1 MPDVKWDI
9 RKNLGVLSEGG
20 TWKKE
25 VNIIAWN
32 DKAAKMDIRSW
43 DAEHKKMSKGITFTK
58 EEVRKLKGLLDGLD
72 VEKLEI

>member
-1 MPDVKWDI
+1 MPEVKWDI
-9 RKNLGVLSEGG
+9 REKLGVLSEGG

-58 EEVRKLKGLLDGLD
+58 EEVKKLKALLDGLD
-72 VEKLEI
+72 VEKLAI

>member
-1 MPDVKWDI
+1 MQEVKWDI
-9 RKNLGVLSEGG
+9 KKNLGVLGEGG

-32 DKAAKMDIRSW
+32 DKAPKMDIRSW

-58 EEVRKLKGLLDGLD
+58 EEARKLKELLDGLD
-72 VEKLEI
+72 LEKLEI